1 MIYLYH
7 VAKACTVENILNE
20 GLIPCKTKGIT
31 TINPKPVVWLT
42 DNPKFIL
49 ETQCGTRW
57 IEQHQPKVIA
67 VDVSSFKEE
76 IGAKISWATGKPV
89 ICPHEFW
96 SKIPIP
102 AEFCSLYIQI

>member
-7 VAKACTVENILNE
+7 VAKANTVENILNE

-49 ETQCGTRW
+49 ETQCETR
-57 IEQHQPKVIA
+57 
-67 VDVSSFKEE
+67 
-76 IGAKISWATGKPV
+76 
-89 ICPHEFW
+89 
-96 SKIPIP
+96 
-102 AEFCSLYIQI
+102 

>member
-1 MIYLYH
+1 
-7 VAKACTVENILNE
+7 
-20 GLIPCKTKGIT
+20 
-31 TINPKPVVWLT
+31 
-42 DNPKFIL
+42 
-49 ETQCGTRW
+49 
-57 IEQHQPKVIA
+57 VIA